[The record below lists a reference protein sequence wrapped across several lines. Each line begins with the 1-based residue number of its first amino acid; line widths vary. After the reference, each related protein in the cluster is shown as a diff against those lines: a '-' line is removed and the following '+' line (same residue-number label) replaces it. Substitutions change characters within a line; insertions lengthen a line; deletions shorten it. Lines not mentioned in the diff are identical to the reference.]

1 MREKRRSQGHGRS
14 SPRGWSDAQRASHT
28 TPKET
33 TMSIYVTVRAR
44 LKSDPASSK
53 ALHDEVTR
61 ATKDMAVQAG
71 DVGHLIYLGG
81 QDARDF
87 LGIDEWKSAE
97 AFQAFASN

>member
-1 MREKRRSQGHGRS
+1 
-14 SPRGWSDAQRASHT
+14 
-28 TPKET
+28 
-33 TMSIYVTVRAR
+33 
-44 LKSDPASSK
+44 LKNDPAASK

-97 AFQAFASN
+97 AFQQERREWTPRWRRRRRTRTRGS